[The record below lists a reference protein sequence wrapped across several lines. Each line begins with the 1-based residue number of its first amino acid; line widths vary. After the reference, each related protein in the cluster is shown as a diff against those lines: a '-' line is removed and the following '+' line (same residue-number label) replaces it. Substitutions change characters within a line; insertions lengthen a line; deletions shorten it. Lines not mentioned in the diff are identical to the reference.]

1 MTTKIEI
8 IGPQKVDGSVHISGA
23 KNAALP
29 LLAASILTESG
40 LKLDNVPLLR
50 DIGTMLSLLEELGAT
65 FVAKEEDFDSRSIY
79 LKTDSVHNFVAPYE
93 IVKQMRASILI
104 LGPMLARFGK
114 CSVSLPGGCAIGVRP
129 IDLHIKGMQALGAKI
144 DLKDGYVHA
153 SALRGLRGA
162 EIDFPIVTV
171 TGTENVMIAAT
182 LAEGTTVLKN
192 AAREP
197 EIVDLAECLNKMG
210 AKISGQGTS
219 TIVIE
224 GVTSLHE
231 AEHTVIADR
240 IEAGTY
246 ALVAGITGG
255 SVDLMG
261 GDFRSLLGAFI
272 EKVEQTGLI
281 FEDIVR
287 DNAREGRGGQDR
299 KVAEGRTIE
308 GKRVQEGK
316 IVEGLRV
323 RSSGHIAPVNVE
335 TEPYPGFPTDLQAQT
350 MAMLCLAD
358 GESHIQENIWENRF
372 MHVAELARMGADIE
386 IHSGQARIKGVKRL
400 KGAPVMATDL
410 RASFS
415 LVLAALAAEGKTV
428 IDRVYH
434 LDRGYGCVEKKL
446 AGCGVRIDRIY

>member
-40 LKLDNVPLLR
+40 LKLDNIPLLR
-50 DIGTMLSLLEELGAT
+50 DIGTMLGLLEELGAS
-65 FVAKEEDFDSRSIY
+65 FVAKKEDFDSRSIY

-162 EIDFPIVTV
+162 EFDFPIVTV
-171 TGTENVMIAAT
+171 TGTENVMMAAT

-192 AAREP
+192 TAREP

-210 AKISGQGTS
+210 AKISGQGTD

-246 ALVAGITGG
+246 ALAAGITGG

-261 GDFRSLLGAFI
+261 GNFRSLLGAFI
-272 EKVEQTGLI
+272 EKAEQAGLI

-287 DNAREGRGGQDR
+287 DDSREGR
-299 KVAEGRTIE
+299 KVE
-308 GKRVQEGK
+308 GKRVKEGK